1 MINNLLTAVS
11 QQRAERLIC
20 RKSRVSFHD
29 EAVLSDTVF
38 RPRDVTIRNSANAL
52 IGGRNMAGRP
62 NSICAT
68 VLSCPATHLGP
79 HAVAHS
85 CVRPRW
91 SKQRSKESR
100 WQLNARERSF
110 ASGSGAA
117 GARSID
123 DRSSPCTPAS
133 SHGCTIRGAH
143 AVAHFMCP
151 NDRNRSKQQR

>member
-117 GARSID
+117 GARWISID
-123 DRSSPCTPAS
+123 DRSSPCTPAAWHDVARS
-133 SHGCTIRGAH
+133 PRIHVYERRNVHLRGG
-143 AVAHFMCP
+143 
-151 NDRNRSKQQR
+151 KIG

>member
-62 NSICAT
+62 NSICDGAL
-68 VLSCPATHLGP
+68 VPRYQPGPACSCA
-79 HAVAHS
+79 
-85 CVRPRW
+85 
-91 SKQRSKESR
+91 
-100 WQLNARERSF
+100 
-110 ASGSGAA
+110 
-117 GARSID
+117 
-123 DRSSPCTPAS
+123 
-133 SHGCTIRGAH
+133 
-143 AVAHFMCP
+143 FMCP
-151 NDRNRSKQQR
+151 AEMVQTTKQAIKMAAKRKRAFFRKRLRGSRGKVDFHR